1 LSEKELIKGC
11 IRGDRGALNMLYD
24 LFSGKM
30 FAICLRYSRTRE
42 EAEDTFHEGFM
53 KVYENIKKYRHEGSF
68 EGWIRR
74 IMVNTAIEKFRKR
87 TPLGVV
93 VNLDDISHLNGNGSL
108 VTDDILARIGA
119 NELMAMVQKL
129 PPYCRMVFN
138 LFVFEGL
145 KHKEIAKEL
154 GITEGTS
161 KSHLSDARSILQKT
175 IINLNK
181 PALKLSHNG

>member
-1 LSEKELIKGC
+1 MSEKELIKGC
-11 IRGDRGALNMLYD
+11 VRGDRNAQNILYD

-30 FAICLRYSRTRE
+30 FALCMRYSRTRE

-53 KVYENIKKYRHEGSF
+53 KVYENINKYRSDGSF
-68 EGWIRR
+68 EGWVRK

-87 TPLGVV
+87 AQMGVV
-93 VNLDDISHLNGNGSL
+93 VSLDDFTLLNGNGNL
-108 VTDDILARIGA
+108 TTDDILSNIEAD
-119 NELMAMVQKL
+119 EMMQMVQKL
-129 PPYCRMVFN
+129 PPYCRIVFN
-138 LFVFEGL
+138 LFVFDGL

-161 KSHLSDARSILQKT
+161 KSHLSDARNLLQKA